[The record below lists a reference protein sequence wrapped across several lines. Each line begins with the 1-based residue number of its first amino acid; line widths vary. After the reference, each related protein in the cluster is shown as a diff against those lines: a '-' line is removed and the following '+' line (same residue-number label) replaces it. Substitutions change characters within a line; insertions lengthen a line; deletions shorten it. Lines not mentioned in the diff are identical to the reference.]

1 MSGNPFPLP
10 AKFDVPQ
17 LTIRMKGKVFK
28 LNVVMIGADRSVH
41 GGVSAVVNN
50 YYKVGLDKKVNL
62 IYIGTM
68 IDGSK
73 FRKLLRAVSSYLRF
87 LAVLPKLDILHV
99 NMAADASF
107 YRKKIFIDTAAFF
120 HKKILIHEHGGDFQ
134 SFYYDKNTERGRR
147 LIRKTLNK
155 AQVFVVLSSVWAD
168 FFAPIVNREKTVILE
183 NAVLIPPVP
192 KISYDD
198 HNLLFLGRLC
208 KEKGIEELLE
218 AVMIVAKK
226 YPDIKLYLGGT
237 WEDNTLKKKA
247 AALKKHVR
255 YLGWIDERQ
264 KEQYMEK
271 CSVFVLPTYFE
282 GQPISLLEA
291 MAKGVSVISTEVGGI
306 PQIMTSGQDGILIPS
321 KDMQVLAD
329 SICELLDDVE
339 TKKRYGMNARERV
352 KQCYNI
358 SERVSELVAIYKGM
372 IE

>member
-1 MSGNPFPLP
+1 
-10 AKFDVPQ
+10 
-17 LTIRMKGKVFK
+17 
-28 LNVVMIGADRSVH
+28 MIGADRSVH

-50 YYKVGLDKKVNL
+50 YYKVGLDKKINL
-62 IYIGTM
+62 LYIGTM
-68 IDGSK
+68 VDGNK
-73 FRKLLRAVSSYLRF
+73 FRKLLCAFFSYLHF
-87 LAVLPKLDILHV
+87 LAVLPKMDILHV

-134 SFYYDKNTERGRR
+134 SFYYEKNTERGRR

-155 AQVFVVLSSVWAD
+155 AQVFVVLSSAWAD

-183 NAVLIPPVP
+183 NAVLIPATP
-192 KISYDD
+192 KSSYDD

-218 AVMIVAKK
+218 AVMTAAQK
-226 YPDIKLYLGGT
+226 YPDIKLYLCGT
-237 WEDNTLKKKA
+237 WEDHTLKKKA

-271 CSVFVLPTYFE
+271 CSIFVLPTYFE

-291 MAKGVSVISTEVGGI
+291 MAKGMSVISTEVGGI
-306 PQIMTSGQDGILIPS
+306 PQIVTSGQDGILISP
-321 KDMQVLAD
+321 KDVKALAE
-329 SICELLDDVE
+329 SICELMDDAE
-339 TKKRYGMNARERV
+339 TKKRYGVNARVRAT
-352 KQCYNI
+352 QFYNM
-358 SERVSELVAIYKGM
+358 SERVNELVAIYEGM